1 MKERLRN
8 YIEAIEEIKRLE
20 RQVANRD
27 DDDALGIALLGSAID
42 AAHAAWL
49 LLPPEFRETFEPPPK
64 RQDL

>member
-8 YIEAIEEIKRLE
+8 YIEAIEEINRLE
-20 RQVANRD
+20 RQVANR

-49 LLPPEFRETFEPPPK
+49 LLPPECRQTLEPPPK
-64 RQDL
+64 WQDL